1 MNVNWRAYPV
11 DAEGRVHRVDGT
23 VEIEDRTYRLQQAV
37 AYRVV
42 QEFPNLRD
50 YHIYVEEKN
59 NESA

>member
-1 MNVNWRAYPV
+1 MNVKWQAYPV

-23 VEIEDRTYRLQQAV
+23 VEIEDRTSRLQQAV

-50 YHIYVEEKN
+50 YHIYIEEPLHA
-59 NESA
+59 SA